1 MSSAGARL
9 ALVVGSLAA
18 AGGGWLLAHRL
29 ADDDT
34 TGTIATA
41 VDFYDCP
48 ADDGSTLS
56 VGQLH
61 AGDRVWLLGVT
72 GDRWAVIRSPGNPEQ
87 PAWVP
92 LAMVHTEASA
102 GDLPQLT
109 CADAVGVPTTAA
121 STTEV
126 VTTVAGGTTTIVGD
140 TGPTTTVEDTT
151 TSSTIPIDIEPPTVT
166 ITTDRPYLYVLST
179 SAPCSDEDALD
190 VTIALADASLP
201 LSIRSIV
208 ATWDSPAGPQTANLV
223 PVSGNH
229 FRLEVPIN
237 GPATGETPL
246 TLTAKGADGVGNV
259 GVGQLVVSLRTPLS
273 FGCAG

>member
-1 MSSAGARL
+1 MSSTASRL
-9 ALVVGSLAA
+9 ALVIGSLAA
-18 AGGGWLLAHRL
+18 AGAGWFGAHRL
-29 ADDDT
+29 ADDDS
-34 TGTIATA
+34 TGSVA
-41 VDFYDCP
+41 VAVNFYDCP
-48 ADDGSTLS
+48 AADGSTLS
-56 VGQLH
+56 VGQLR
-61 AGDRVWLLGVT
+61 AGARVQLLGVT
-72 GDRWAVIRSPGNPEQ
+72 GDRWAVIRSPQDPER

-92 LAMVHTEASA
+92 LAMIRTSASA

-109 CADAVGVPTTAA
+109 CADAVGIPTTAPV
-121 STTEV
+121 TTAV
-126 VTTVAGGTTTIVGD
+126 VTTIAGA
-140 TGPTTTVEDTT
+140 TTTVFGDTAPPTSVIETT

-179 SAPCSDEDALD
+179 TPPCSDEDALD

-229 FRLEVPIN
+229 FRLEVPTN

-259 GVGQLVVSLRTPLS
+259 GIGQLVVSLRTPLS